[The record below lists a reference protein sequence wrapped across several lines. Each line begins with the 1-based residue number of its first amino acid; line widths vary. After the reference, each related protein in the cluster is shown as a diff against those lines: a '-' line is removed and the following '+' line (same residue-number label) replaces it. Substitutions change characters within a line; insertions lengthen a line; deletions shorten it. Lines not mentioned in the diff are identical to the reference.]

1 VQEGAKKRKQLFF
14 ASLCALVPPRGMR
27 LFIFSQL
34 LPPWAI
40 PLCGNA
46 RPGGLSGTSG
56 GLVNAHGPTAWV
68 RKFTLFPGSQAL
80 KGRDKSTGR
89 AQVAVRV
96 SPPMLFRP
104 FRAYRQ
110 EKDRFS
116 DPGRWPISANLSCL
130 GLKCPGNF
138 PEPRLNEA
146 ASAADASRDNIWQGN
161 CDVADLQLRSN
172 IAPIRNTIP
181 IQYPISNCPA
191 KKRLPSNGFIES
203 AQDHRVQV
211 RFLRGC
217 ALPIKH

>member
-1 VQEGAKKRKQLFF
+1 MEESLAVFRDEAKENRQPEAQEERRF
-14 ASLCALVPPRGMR
+14 
-27 LFIFSQL
+27 
-34 LPPWAI
+34 
-40 PLCGNA
+40 N
-46 RPGGLSGTSG
+46 SG
-56 GLVNAHGPTAWV
+56 GLDAKIKILPA
-68 RKFTLFPGSQAL
+68 PGQRRGISLDIPFYRPWRQ
-80 KGRDKSTGR
+80 GRSYF
-89 AQVAVRV
+89 
-96 SPPMLFRP
+96 L
-104 FRAYRQ
+104 
-110 EKDRFS
+110 
-116 DPGRWPISANLSCL
+116 
-130 GLKCPGNF
+130 
-138 PEPRLNEA
+138 EPRLNEA